1 MTLELGE
8 SNCGRNQDDP
18 QGLTFYSLAL
28 EDGGLYVVAAV

>member
-8 SNCGRNQDDP
+8 SNQDDP